1 MNVDANLHF
10 GQGEERVVLAVENQ
24 RGGGCPQREKLRE
37 VEQRRETCDV
47 WRAQPKRGA
56 ERR

>member
-1 MNVDANLHF
+1 MVCGMNVDANLHF

-37 VEQRRETCDV
+37 VE
-47 WRAQPKRGA
+47 
-56 ERR
+56 